1 MNLNIKNIN
10 YYNNKKLKDNFSYLD
25 YIKFNRI
32 NKSILTKYQ
41 IKFFSNEKIFLFFIF
56 LY

>member
-10 YYNNKKLKDNFSYLD
+10 YYNNKKSKDNFSYLD
-25 YIKFNRI
+25 YIKLNRI

>member
-10 YYNNKKLKDNFSYLD
+10 YYNNKKSKDNFSYLD
-25 YIKFNRI
+25 YIKLNRI

-41 IKFFSNEKIFLFFIF
+41 TKFISN
-56 LY
+56 

>member
-32 NKSILTKYQ
+32 NKSILNKYQ